1 MPPAT
6 APGPYKVVPGLALA
20 QARDLLRRL
29 GAVERPAYRTKDRAL
44 YWSGTLKI
52 WAQLAL
58 VDAGYTLS
66 LYRGCPC

>member
-6 APGPYKVVPGLALA
+6 AAKPYKVVPGLTLH

-29 GAVERPAYRTKDRAL
+29 GAVERPAYRTTDRTL
-44 YWSGTLKI
+44 HWSGVLKI
-52 WAQLAL
+52 WAQLAP